1 MTTPPRMRRLP
12 ILPALLAS
20 CTLVACD
27 LEFDKS
33 VVPGGA
39 QQTSV
44 HLVLNPYDRETFHA
58 LVERTLG
65 GRVETNDGRYDP
77 DDVVVSTGGEPVTG
91 ARVSVHRIEPAT
103 PPDSGIAFAGEDRI
117 GGGKGRGMYE
127 LINAGCGP
135 LFCPLNGIAIS
146 PGYTYELRVELPGQ
160 LLTARTTVPEGL
172 PRPDTAIRIT
182 FSTAEKY
189 TFSWPKATGPFQ
201 RYAVQVQTPFG
212 PYQTFSAAES
222 LSIDGS
228 LRNFQRTGF
237 PRVFVPGFLQVLQS
251 LAVDRAYYEYF
262 RSANG
267 EFTGAGL
274 VSNIRGGGTGVFGAA
289 QPIRTQF
296 VDIVAPFDQPEDGIF
311 ELLGATTNFPARL
324 TVYVDGTF
332 ASGQHYDVFDP
343 ELITRRGVLGTRTG
357 TGLRLQVLAGQSARD
372 SAWTLEAQYRGDTLV
387 TTSPDAPEKGTQ
399 RWLRVRS

>member
-1 MTTPPRMRRLP
+1 MRRLP
-12 ILPALLAS
+12 ALLCGTA
-20 CTLVACD
+20 LVALAACELD
-27 LEFDKS
+27 ET
-33 VVPGGA
+33 VVPRGS

-44 HLVLNPYDRETFHA
+44 HLVLNVYDREPFHA

-77 DDVVVSTGGEPVTG
+77 DDVIVSTGGEPITG
-91 ARVSVHRIEPAT
+91 ARVSVHRIAPAT
-103 PPDSGIAFAGEDRI
+103 PPEDSGVAFAGEERT

-127 LINAGCGP
+127 LLNAGCGI

-160 LLTARTTVPEGL
+160 VLTARTTVPEGL
-172 PRPDTAIRIT
+172 PRPDTAIRRT
-182 FSTAEKY
+182 FSTGEKY
-189 TFSWPKATGPFQ
+189 TFGWPKATGEFQ

-228 LRNFQRTGF
+228 LRNFQRPGF
-237 PRVFVPGFLQVLQS
+237 PRVFVPGFAQVLQS
-251 LAVDRAYYEYF
+251 LAVDRAYYEYY

-267 EFTGAGL
+267 AFTGAGL
-274 VSNIRGGGTGVFGAA
+274 VSNIRGGATGVFGSV

-296 VDIVAPFDQPEDGIF
+296 VEVVAPFDQPEDGTF
-311 ELLGATTNFPARL
+311 ERLDGTTEFPARL
-324 TVYVDGTF
+324 TVYVDGGF
-332 ASGQHYDVFDP
+332 ASGQLYDVFDP
-343 ELITRRGVLGTRTG
+343 DLRTRRGVLGARAG
-357 TGLRLQVLAGQSARD
+357 AGLRLHVLDGQSARD
-372 SAWTLEAQYRGDTLV
+372 TAWTMDAQYRGDTLV
-387 TTSPDAPEKGTQ
+387 TTSPDRGTQ

>member
-1 MTTPPRMRRLP
+1 MRRLP
-12 ILPALLAS
+12 ALLCCSGLAA
-20 CTLVACD
+20 LVAC
-27 LEFDKS
+27 EFDET
-33 VVPGGA
+33 VVARGS

-44 HLVLNPYDRETFHA
+44 HLVLNVYDRESFHA

-77 DDVVVSTGGEPVTG
+77 QDIVVSTGGEPITG
-91 ARVSVHRIEPAT
+91 ARVSVHRVEPT
-103 PPDSGIAFAGEDRI
+103 NVPPDSGVAFAGETVI

-127 LINAGCGP
+127 LVNAGCGP
-135 LFCPLNGIAIS
+135 LFCPLNGIAIA

-160 LLTARTTVPEGL
+160 VLTARTTVPEGL
-172 PRPDTAIRIT
+172 PRPDTAIRRT
-182 FSTAEKY
+182 FSSAEKY
-189 TFSWPKATGPFQ
+189 TFSWPKATGAFQ

-212 PYQTFSAAES
+212 SYETFSAAES

-228 LRNFQRTGF
+228 LRNFQRSGF

-251 LAVDRAYYEYF
+251 LAVDRAYYEYY

-274 VSNIRGGGTGVFGAA
+274 VSNIRGGGTGVFGSV

-296 VDIVAPFDQPEDGIF
+296 VDIVAPVDQPEDGAF
-311 ELLGATTNFPARL
+311 ELLEGPPDFPARL
-324 TVYVDGTF
+324 TLYVDGSF

-343 ELITRRGVLGTRTG
+343 ERITRRGVLGTRTPA
-357 TGLRLQVLAGQSARD
+357 GLRLQVLAGQSARD
-372 SAWTLEAQYRGDTLV
+372 TAWTMDAQYRGDTLV
-387 TTSPDAPEKGTQ
+387 TTSQARGTQ